1 MRKVRTEEDSFPI
14 LVINTIDESHGFF
27 TDAYPKSSHQFASE
41 LTESIRESAKKYH
54 FPSRIQA
61 DTARLKWARNHMILC
76 ITTTLDVVD
85 IVALSGLTRDND
97 VIVIHVFHPYEVAPS
112 DDLLFAWLSLSNKW
126 YKKEFDSKVSE
137 IKKSVIK
144 CGGSYLSMTTEI
156 LWVPCMNHFFKNRFE
171 RKS

>member
-27 TDAYPKSSHQFASE
+27 TDVYPKSSYQFAKE

-61 DTARLKWARNHMILC
+61 DTEWLKWARNHMILY
-76 ITTTLDVVD
+76 ITTTLDVAD
-85 IVALSGLTRDND
+85 IASLSALTRDND
-97 VIVIHVFHPYEVAPS
+97 VIVIHVFHPYEMDPS
-112 DDLLFAWLSLSNKW
+112 ADLLFAWLTLSNKW

-144 CGGSYLSMTTEI
+144 CGGSYLLMTTDI
-156 LWVPCMNHFFKNRFE
+156 LWVPYMNHFFKNRF
-171 RKS
+171 R